1 MTNCDSSLPLFVD
14 LDGTLIK
21 SDMTLESA
29 LLLIKRNFL
38 YLLLIPFWFLRGRPY
53 LKQQLAQ
60 RINCLLY
67 TSPSP
72 RDATLSG
79 MPACA

>member
-29 LLLIKRNFL
+29 FLQIKRNFL

-60 RINCLLY
+60 RINVPL
-67 TSPSP
+67 
-72 RDATLSG
+72 DD
-79 MPACA
+79 